1 MVRRRLPWA
10 AAACGAALGLG
21 GILAMDAATESA
33 DAQGEFTVSAEQL
46 QINQRISQAA
56 VRRSNEALGLLGPVR
71 PADSTDRNP
80 VDPFATVERG
90 SGWPTTALADGG
102 VTSRKLSAELRAQV
116 EAPGP
121 PGPQGPEGPQ
131 GPPGPPGADASIDG
145 VAAGGDLAGTY
156 PSPEIAGNAVGGA
169 EVQEGSLNLA
179 KLDQQTGTSIT
190 TSMGLTIP
198 AYGCLATT
206 SVKLE
211 PPPGTLV
218 LPILTSGDP
227 PSGFYL
233 PTYVVGVDGWVR
245 IVICNGSGSAINT
258 GPIQVQTRLV
268 SPGP

>member
-80 VDPFATVERG
+80 ADPFATVERG

-131 GPPGPPGADASIDG
+131 GPPGPPGGRCDLPPAADG
-145 VAAGGDLAGTY
+145 VGGTEPEPAA
-156 PSPEIAGNAVGGA
+156 
-169 EVQEGSLNLA
+169 
-179 KLDQQTGTSIT
+179 
-190 TSMGLTIP
+190 
-198 AYGCLATT
+198 
-206 SVKLE
+206 
-211 PPPGTLV
+211 
-218 LPILTSGDP
+218 TSG
-227 PSGFYL
+227 G
-233 PTYVVGVDGWVR
+233 
-245 IVICNGSGSAINT
+245 
-258 GPIQVQTRLV
+258 
-268 SPGP
+268 